1 MEGKII
7 SHYRIIERLGGGG
20 MGIVYG
26 AEDFKLGRSVALK
39 FLPGEFSKDPQ
50 ALERFQREAR
60 AASALNHPH
69 ICTIYDVDSGT
80 ITDIDAPTKS
90 EDTVHFIAMELLEGK
105 TLKHLIDGKPLEA
118 EKVFDVS
125 LQIVD
130 ALDAAHAK
138 GIIHRDI
145 KPANIF
151 VSNRGQVKILDF
163 GLAKLLPEKTTA
175 SDGASALTTEAVP
188 KDTLTNPG
196 MTVGTLAY
204 MSPEQAKAQDV
215 DERTD
220 IFSFGAVLYEM
231 STGKQAFSGNST
243 AVVFDEILNRMPVS
257 PILLN
262 SKVPS
267 GLEQVIFK
275 ALEKDRELR
284 YQHASEMRADLKRV
298 KRDSD
303 SGRTTNIT
311 SGAIATK
318 KATSNTKILGLALTG
333 FLIAIIAGAIFW
345 KRLNQKSSNL
355 SSQPTFTQL
364 TMQPGQEIN
373 ASLSPDGEFI
383 VYAGNESGNWDLFLQ
398 RVDGQNAIN
407 LTKDSAVDDTEPSFS
422 PDGKKIVFRS
432 ERQGGGIFTMGATG
446 ESVTRLTDF
455 GYFPAW
461 SPDGN
466 EIAIVTQN
474 FDDPNNRGDFSE
486 LWIVNAATGEKKKLT
501 QKPIDAIQPNWSPH
515 GKRIAYWGVP
525 ISKRDI
531 ATVPAKG
538 GPEVKVTDD
547 PYTDWSPAWSVD
559 GKFLYFASDRG
570 GSVNLWR
577 VAIDEDSGKV
587 LGQLEPITAPTRFAS
602 YYSFSKDGK
611 KMVFTAKDT
620 SSNIEKNA
628 FDPVTEK
635 VNGSPVQITSGNRQ
649 FGAVKLSPDNEWIVF
664 ASVIQQEDLYVARSD
679 GSEIR
684 KLTNDLE
691 KDVTP
696 AWLGNTGRIIF
707 QSDRKGLDWEIWKIN
722 SDGSGLQQLTQPSEK
737 FGSGVWNPLASPDGT
752 KIAVQN
758 EYGTHIFDITGTL
771 PTKKVTTLPRS
782 NGWPDFFAATSW
794 SPDGKNLAGSWL
806 RQGLYIPGVFTFSF
820 ETQKYEKLT
829 DFGETSL
836 TTLWLNDSRRIL
848 FSDARKI
855 FIVDKQTKKFH
866 EILSPPTGSY
876 YEFPSITK
884 DNRFIYFAHGVAGS
898 DIWLLTFK

>member
-20 MGIVYG
+20 MGIVYR
-26 AEDFKLGRSVALK
+26 AEDTKLGRNVALK
-39 FLPGEFSKDPQ
+39 FLPEAFSQDSQ
-50 ALERFQREAR
+50 SLERFQREAR

-69 ICTIYDVDSGT
+69 ICTIYDVDSGS
-80 ITDIDAPTKS
+80 ITDGNEKI
-90 EDTVHFIAMELLEGK
+90 HFIAMELLEGK
-105 TLKHLIDGKPLEA
+105 TLKHLIEGKPLEA
-118 EKVFDVS
+118 EKVLELS
-125 LQIVD
+125 LQIAD
-130 ALDAAHAK
+130 ALDAAHSK

-151 VSNRGQVKILDF
+151 VTDRGQAKILDF
-163 GLAKLLPEKTTA
+163 GLAKLMPERSKVP
-175 SDGASALTTEAVP
+175 DGVSALATEAAP

-220 IFSFGAVLYEM
+220 VFSFGVVLYEM
-231 STGKQAFSGNST
+231 STGKQAFTGGST
-243 AVVFDEILNRMPVS
+243 AVVFDGILNRMPAS
-257 PILLN
+257 PNLLN
-262 SKVPS
+262 PKLPS

-275 ALEKDRELR
+275 ALEKDRDLR
-284 YQHASEMRADLKRV
+284 YQHTSEMRTDLKRV

-303 SGRTTNIT
+303 SGRATNVA
-311 SGAIATK
+311 SGAIATTKAASK
-318 KATSNTKILGLALTG
+318 KKIVGGLALAV
-333 FLIAIIAGAIFW
+333 FLIALIAGTILW
-345 KRLNQKSSNL
+345 KRLNKQTVNPAL
-355 SSQPTFTQL
+355 QPTFTQL
-364 TMQPGQEIN
+364 TIQPGEETQ

-383 VYAGNESGNWDLFLQ
+383 VYAGNELGNWDLFLQ

-422 PDGKKIVFRS
+422 PDGKRIVFRS

-474 FDDPNNRGDFSE
+474 FNDPYNRGDFSE
-486 LWIVNAATGEKKKLT
+486 LWIVNAASGEKKKLT

-515 GKRIAYWGVP
+515 GKRITYWGVP
-525 ISKRDI
+525 ITHRDI

-538 GPEVKVTDD
+538 GAEVKVTDD
-547 PYTDWSPAWSVD
+547 AYTDWSPTWSVD
-559 GKFLYFASDRG
+559 GKYLYFASDRG

-587 LGQLEPITAPTRFAS
+587 LGQLEPITAPTRFAG

-620 SSNIEKNA
+620 SSNIEKIA

-635 VNGSPVQITSGNRQ
+635 VSGSPVQITTGNRQ
-649 FGAVKLSPDNEWIVF
+649 FGGVSLSPDDHSIVF
-664 ASVIQQEDLYVARSD
+664 QTTIQQEDLYVARSD

-691 KDVTP
+691 KDRIPV
-696 AWLGNTGRIIF
+696 WLGNTGRIIF
-707 QSDRKGLDWEIWKIN
+707 QSDRKGHDWEIWKIN
-722 SDGSGLQQLTQPSEK
+722 SDGSGLQQLTQPSGN
-737 FGSGVWNPLASPDGT
+737 FGSGVWNPSASPDGT

-782 NGWPDFFAATSW
+782 NGWPDFFASTSW

-806 RQGLYIPGVFTFSF
+806 RQGLYISGVYTFSF

-829 DFGETSL
+829 DFGDASSL
-836 TTLWLNDSRRIL
+836 THWLNDSRRIL
-848 FSDARKI
+848 FSDTRKI

-876 YEFPSITK
+876 YAWPTITK
-884 DNRFIYFAHGVAGS
+884 DNRFIYFEHGVAGS